1 MTSPRMIAASIALA
15 ASTLI
20 AAPAFAHDGSG
31 IEREFNSQQSR
42 IEQGVRSGQ
51 LTYREA
57 AVLRG
62 EQDRIA
68 SLIARARRDG
78 FIDRHERAEIERA
91 QATASQHI
99 YAEKHDAEGNH
110 TPVRRFGWWHRVND
124 EGFGRRWW

>member
-1 MTSPRMIAASIALA
+1 MTSPRMFAASLALV

-20 AAPAFAHDGSG
+20 AAPAFAHDGSS

-62 EQDRIA
+62 EQDHIA
-68 SLIARARRDG
+68 TLIARARRDG
-78 FIDRHERAEIERA
+78 FIDHHERTEIEHA
-91 QATASQHI
+91 QAAASQHI
-99 YAEKHDAEGNH
+99 YAEKHDAEVN
-110 TPVRRFGWWHRVND
+110 TAPVRRFGWWHRVND